1 MKEEIIDGIKYRL
14 DEDNLTAEVMGFMCI
29 GHEYH
34 YPERICSR
42 CHEGYSGQEECPKC
56 GKKND
61 RTMIL
66 Y

>member
-1 MKEEIIDGIKYRL
+1 MAKKNGIF
-14 DEDNLTAEVMGFMCI
+14 EFMCTNP
-29 GHEYH
+29 GLEYH